1 MKKAVLTLV
10 LLTVFLVTLMFVRNV
25 SALPTGATLSEGESE
40 RLPTVNPDS
49 DGAFAGNI
57 TRADFVAIS
66 ITHSWQGYFGNV
78 TGTLTLSDANNYT
91 LYNWSLANPEGEVYA
106 ANDTITWTNIQC
118 FNFTATG
125 TYADDTA
132 QRGTTS
138 LYGMNLSILESLFG
152 IKWDDEDGVNETF
165 SDSTNHDL
173 FYTNSLEFSAGECVA
188 VNLFNASGT
197 TNSEQFQEVLLYDP
211 DDQLPVFASI
221 LEETS
226 VLGFNQE
233 DNDFEM
239 IVLENGHGTD
249 LAVTTYYF
257 YLELGAN

>member
-1 MKKAVLTLV
+1 MDLKNLSVIVLTTIAFLV
-10 LLTVFLVTLMFVRNV
+10 LASTTK
-25 SALPTGATLSEGESE
+25 ALPNGATITTGTPETYQ
-40 RLPTVNPDS
+40 TVNPETD
-49 DGAFAGNI
+49 DAWAGNV
-57 TRADFVAIS
+57 TRLDMFGVS
-66 ITHSWQGYFGNV
+66 VTQSWQGYFGNV
-78 TGTLTLSDANNYT
+78 TGAITLSDANNYT

-106 ANDTITWTNIQC
+106 ANDTVTWTNIQC

-125 TYADDTA
+125 SYADDSA
-132 QRGTTS
+132 QRGETS
-138 LYGMNLSILESLFG
+138 LYGMNLSTLESLFG
-152 IKWDDEDGVNETF
+152 ISSTDEDGVNETF
-165 SDSTNHDL
+165 SDGNAHDL

-249 LAVTTYYF
+249 TSTTTYYF
-257 YLELGAN
+257 YVELGAN